1 MRRGFSPGG
10 MKLTRRLGAA
20 VVLLLAVPLSA
31 STVRVGV
38 FGLFHPRELM
48 VRPAPGVTLQVQAG
62 RETFLLYGT
71 QRAHLRIFQGQV
83 ECHIG
88 DRTFLASSI
97 RVSPRDGQSPDLL
110 LSVPG
115 RIERRFRGSLE
126 VTAARRELTSVVVM
140 NLEVAVASAVAA
152 ESPPGASL
160 EALKAQAVVTRSYYV
175 ATRGRHADFDFCD
188 TTHCQFLRQPPG
200 PNHLASIATAQTEG
214 LVLAW
219 RDAPLAAL
227 FSANCGG
234 RTHTLAELGIAT
246 DGYPYYS
253 VACPSCR
260 TGSPVWEA
268 QLDWKDAAPLVSG
281 KNREQ
286 ARLEVGRKLGWSVL
300 PGSNYV
306 ARREGGKLVIHG
318 RGAGHGVGLCQK
330 GAAAMAAE
338 GAGFREILAR
348 YFPNTVL
355 VTAGRQARRPAA
367 ASALTADRTRR

>member
-1 MRRGFSPGG
+1 ME
-10 MKLTRRLGAA
+10 TRRLRRWSLIA
-20 VVLLLAVPLSA
+20 LLLALPLAAAA

-38 FGLFHPRELM
+38 FGLFHPRELT
-48 VRPAPGVTLQVQAG
+48 VRPASGATLQVQAAG
-62 RETFLLYGT
+62 ETFLLYGA
-71 QRAHLRIFQGQV
+71 QRAHLRFSQGRV
-83 ECHIG
+83 ECRVG
-88 DRTFLASSI
+88 DRTVGASSVRI
-97 RVSPRDGQSPDLL
+97 SPREAQSPDFL

-126 VTAARRELTSVVVM
+126 VTAAKRELTPVVSM
-140 NLEVAVASAVAA
+140 DLEVAVASAVAA

-175 ATRGRHADFDFCD
+175 ASHGRHADFDFCD

-200 PNHLASIATAQTEG
+200 PTHPASLATAATEG

-234 RTHTLAELGIAT
+234 RTRTLAELGIPT
-246 DGYPYYS
+246 DGYPYFP
-253 VACPSCR
+253 VECPSCR

-268 QLDWKDAAPLVSG
+268 QLDLKDAEPLLVG
-281 KNREQ
+281 KNLEQ
-286 ARLEVGRKLGWSVL
+286 ARLAVGRKLGWGVV
-300 PGSNYV
+300 PGSNYEG
-306 ARREGGKLVIHG
+306 RREGEKFVIHG

-338 GAGFREILAR
+338 GATFRQILSR

-355 VTAGRQARRPAA
+355 TTAGRQAK
-367 ASALTADRTRR
+367 TR